1 MYIQSLIE
9 CTYIFAVYT
18 IKLMLYVYCS
28 LYVNPLFPLSS
39 PLPFPPRCPQLRTD
53 VNTLLY
59 IQAFQP
65 LGPDAAPVLTQLH
78 TPKVFNTIPEVPIG
92 SK

>member
-1 MYIQSLIE
+1 M
-9 CTYIFAVYT
+9 YIFAVYT
-18 IKLMLYVYCS
+18 IKLYVY
-28 LYVNPLFPLSS
+28 YSS
-39 PLPFPPRCPQLRTD
+39 IPPSPPPHCPQLRTD

-59 IQAFQP
+59 IQTFQP
-65 LGPDAAPVLTQLH
+65 LGPDAAPVLTQLY